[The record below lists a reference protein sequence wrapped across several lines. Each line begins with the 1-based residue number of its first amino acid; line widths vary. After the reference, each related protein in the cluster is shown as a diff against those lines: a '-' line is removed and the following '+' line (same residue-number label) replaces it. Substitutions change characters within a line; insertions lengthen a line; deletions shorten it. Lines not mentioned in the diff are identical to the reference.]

1 MSRRHARQRIIGVI
15 VVTTAIIIIVG
26 AGLGPGQISERARFV
41 FPNGDVF
48 SPSELSKL
56 TGAYYIE
63 QFGIDPA
70 QLLRSGDATVKLRV
84 TVCTMCL
91 EVVRRPF
98 ARSRSY
104 RFLHDDYSVEDWEVV
119 IEDHKVKDIRNAAA
133 QER

>member
-1 MSRRHARQRIIGVI
+1 MSRRHARQRIIAVV

-26 AGLGPGQISERARFV
+26 AGVGPGQISERARFV

-63 QFGIDPA
+63 RFAIDPA

-84 TVCTMCL
+84 TVCTTCL

-98 ARSRSY
+98 TGSKAY

-119 IEDHKVKDIRNAAA
+119 IEDYNVTDVRNAAA